1 MRAVAVSLLVTL
13 LSLDVLAQDPPSD
26 RGAVIN
32 GNTSFAIDLYRRQSS
47 EPGNIFF
54 SPSSISTAMAM
65 AGLGARAETAAEIG
79 KTMRWPFGGQRLAE
93 AWSGVLDDVNRGA
106 GTNELLTANA
116 MWAARDAKFLESYEA
131 TLQKEFRGK
140 LERLDF
146 AGATEQSRARIND
159 WVSETTR
166 QKIRDLIAA
175 GMITPRTKLVLTNA
189 IYMNAKWASEFPK
202 DATVQKGL
210 FRAPGGNIR
219 APMMRTL
226 DTFAFYKGE
235 GVRVLELPYRG
246 NGLSMIV
253 ILPEV
258 KDGLPKLEQSLTGRQ
273 LAAWEQ
279 QLQRKRVDV
288 ILPRFSTEMTLDL
301 ARTLTTMGI
310 RLAFDA
316 DRADFSGMTGGRD
329 LFISKVVHKAR
340 VDVTETG
347 TEAAAAT
354 AVIMMPTS
362 ARPGVAPPP
371 PPERFHADHPFFFY
385 IRRNGSNSVLF
396 VGRVVKP

>member
-1 MRAVAVSLLVTL
+1 MRAVALPLLVTL
-13 LSLDVLAQDPPSD
+13 LSLDAVAQDPPSD
-26 RGAVIN
+26 RAAVIN
-32 GNTSFAIDLYRRQSS
+32 GNTSFAIDLYRRQASRR
-47 EPGNIFF
+47 GNIFF

-65 AGLGARAETAAEIG
+65 AGIGARAETAAEIE
-79 KTMRWPFGGQRLAE
+79 KTMRWPFGGKRLAE
-93 AWSGVLDDVNRGA
+93 AWSSVLDDVNRGA

-116 MWAARDAKFLESYEA
+116 MWAARNVTFLEAYE
-131 TLQKEFRGK
+131 TTVQKEFRGK

-146 AGATEQSRARIND
+146 AGATEQSRARING

-175 GMITPRTKLVLTNA
+175 GMITAETKLVLTNA

-202 DATVQKGL
+202 DATQEKGL
-210 FRAPGGNIR
+210 FHTPNGEIR
-219 APMMRTL
+219 TPMMRML
-226 DTFAFYKGE
+226 GTFAFYKGD

-246 NGLSMIV
+246 EGLSMIV
-253 ILPEV
+253 VLPDAR
-258 KDGLPKLEQSLTGRQ
+258 DGLSAVEQALTGKQ

-279 QLQRKRVDV
+279 SLQPTRVDV
-288 ILPRFSTEMTLDL
+288 TFPRFSTEMTLDL
-301 ARTLTTMGI
+301 GKTLAEMGI
-310 RLAFDA
+310 RRAFEA

-340 VDVTETG
+340 VDVTEAG

-354 AVIMMPTS
+354 AVMMRVTS
-362 ARPGVAPPP
+362 ARPGVAPP

-396 VGRVVKP
+396 AGRVEKP